1 MYINMKTTK
10 KTFNEND
17 YHFQSIV
24 KEKKQNLIDS
34 IEKTKKEIELLKS
47 VKIVTKK
54 DWSEFKNFLQNF
66 QCNWKIYN
74 KSYPFEDRIN
84 ISNYPIEIDIKNKSY
99 DNDLIEEIRKN
110 DPNRIY
116 SHSYKKDY
124 IIFTVKEFYDQIQK
138 TIENRQKRLKQYEK
152 ELKNF
157 DNDLEE
163 SKKILNQVYDL
174 FIKLDNRQ
182 DNWYYNQKEIL
193 EKTIKSMY
201 IY

>member
-1 MYINMKTTK
+1 MKTTK

-24 KEKKQNLIDS
+24 KEKKQELEKWID
-34 IEKTKKEIELLKS
+34 KTKKEIELLKS

-74 KSYPFEDRIN
+74 KSYPFEDWIN
-84 ISNYPIEIDIKNKSY
+84 ISNYPIEIDIHKYS
-99 DNDLIEEIRKN
+99 N
-110 DPNRIY
+110 DPEFLKTVDQSRIIKE
-116 SHSYKKDY
+116 SCIKDHVY
-124 IIFTVKEFYDQIQK
+124 YNVKEFYNEIQK
-138 TIENRQKRLKQYEK
+138 TIKNRQKRLDQYEN

-157 DNDLEE
+157 DNDIKE

-182 DNWYYNQKEIL
+182 DHWYYNQKEIL